1 MNRMPC
7 RISDDPYS
15 DYSDFIE
22 QEGVY
27 KQYIEFNPDDE
38 RDAQLDRQFILNT
51 SLEPLITPHVGDK
64 IIER

>member
-22 QEGVY
+22 QKGVY
-27 KQYIEFNPDDE
+27 KQYIEADPDYE
-38 RDAQLDRQFILNT
+38 RDTQLNKKLVLNT
-51 SLEPLITPHVGDK
+51 SFEPLITPHVGDK
-64 IIER
+64 P

>member
-22 QEGVY
+22 QKGVY
-27 KQYIEFNPDDE
+27 KQYIEADPDYE
-38 RDAQLDRQFILNT
+38 RDTQLNKKLVLNT

-64 IIER
+64 P

>member
-27 KQYIEFNPDDE
+27 KQYIEADPDYE
-38 RDAQLDRQFILNT
+38 RDTQLNKKLVLNT

-64 IIER
+64 P